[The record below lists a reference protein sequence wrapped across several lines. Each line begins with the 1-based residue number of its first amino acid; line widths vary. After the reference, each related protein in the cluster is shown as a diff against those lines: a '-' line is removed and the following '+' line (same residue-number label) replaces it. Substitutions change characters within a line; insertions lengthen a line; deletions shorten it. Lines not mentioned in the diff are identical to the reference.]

1 MTSPHFPAKGEGYGF
16 AGKSERGGAMKRI
29 TSIAI
34 AAMVLLFAGAR
45 SSRSDVREAHAATFV
60 IEQEVVI
67 AASPEAVFDA
77 ATGDISGWWDH
88 HMSEKPKKI
97 YIEPEPGGGFYEIF
111 DDAGNGVLH
120 ATVNYADRGK
130 KLIFTGPLGFAG
142 HALTI
147 VTTYEFKPDPAGTRL
162 HLTSSNAGEFPEGVD
177 KAMLDGVWHHFLVER
192 LKPYVESGAY
202 LKKKSAAAI
211 PPSPDVAPKMK
222 QFFVAFLLAGPNRNQ
237 PASELEKLQN
247 EHLAY
252 IRKNVEAKNYV
263 LAGPFEDDGRIRGM
277 IIVAANSAEAA
288 NGIVAQDPAVLAGR
302 LAIEIHPA
310 WLPTALDGFLLR
322 Q

>member
-1 MTSPHFPAKGEGYGF
+1 MKGIAGIVIAVLILFF
-16 AGKSERGGAMKRI
+16 ANAQ
-29 TSIAI
+29 T
-34 AAMVLLFAGAR
+34 
-45 SSRSDVREAHAATFV
+45 SRSDVREAHAATFV
-60 IEQEVVI
+60 VDQDVVI
-67 AASPEAVFDA
+67 AASPEVVFDA

-88 HMSEKPKKI
+88 HISDKPKKI
-97 YIEPEPGGGFYEIF
+97 FIEAKPGGCFYEIF

-130 KLIFTGPLGFAG
+130 KLVFTGPLGFVG

-177 KAMLDGVWHHFLVER
+177 KSVLDGVWHHFLAER
-192 LKPYVESGAY
+192 LKPYVESGAS
-202 LKKKSAAAI
+202 LKKKSAAAT
-211 PPSPDVAPKMK
+211 PPSPDPAPKMK

-237 PASELEKLQN
+237 PATELEKLQN
-247 EHLAY
+247 DHVAY

-263 LAGPFEDDGRIRGM
+263 LAGPFKDDGRFRGM
-277 IIVAANSAEAA
+277 VIVAANSAESA

>member
-1 MTSPHFPAKGEGYGF
+1 
-16 AGKSERGGAMKRI
+16 MKRI
-29 TSIAI
+29 AGV
-34 AAMVLLFAGAR
+34 VLAVMALFFAHTR
-45 SSRSDVREAHAATFV
+45 VSRSEVREAHTAAFV
-60 IEQEVVI
+60 VEQDVVI
-67 AASPEAVFDA
+67 AASPETVFDA
-77 ATGDISGWWDH
+77 ATGDITGWWDH

-97 YIEPEPGGGFYEIF
+97 YIEPKPGGGFYEIF

-147 VTTYEFKPDPAGTRL
+147 VTTYEFKPDPSGTRL

-177 KAMLDGVWHHFLVER
+177 KSVLDGVWHHFLVER

-202 LKKKSAAAI
+202 LKKKSASAAS
-211 PPSPDVAPKMK
+211 PPASPDATPKMK
-222 QFFVAFLLAGPNRNQ
+222 QYFVAFLFAGPNRNQ
-237 PASELEKLQN
+237 SATEVEKLQN

-252 IRKNVEAKNYV
+252 IRMNVERRNYA
-263 LAGPFEDDGRIRGM
+263 LAGPFDDDGRIRGM